1 MSSDQI
7 PSAAPVEEKWDE
19 ERLEAAL
26 RQLKELHIQVW
37 NLSTQSIPRFW
48 FLIVG
53 QLRNLRTTVPRMI
66 APFTAHPASRK

>member
-26 RQLKELHIQVW
+26 QQLKELHIQVW
-37 NLSTQSIPRFW
+37 NLSTPIHS
-48 FLIVG
+48 
-53 QLRNLRTTVPRMI
+53 
-66 APFTAHPASRK
+66 